1 MNEVPCLRH
10 SAISVPHGFFTRVGG
25 VSEGPYASLNA
36 NFSGGD
42 DPAKV
47 AENRGRVAA
56 SLGVLPEL
64 LLGMKQVHG
73 TDVVMVHAP
82 WAPGRGP
89 SADAMVT
96 NTPGV
101 GLGVITADCAPVLF
115 CDAYAGVI
123 GAAHAGWRGAAAGIL
138 EATIGAMR
146 ELRAT
151 RIVAVVGPCIGADSY
166 EVGPELYDAVRPTIV
181 NADAFFRPG
190 RPPDRLMFDLGGYC
204 VARMR
209 GLGIEAAHSLGV
221 DTLADS
227 EQFFSHRRRVL
238 SGGGAIGHQIS
249 AITL

>member
-1 MNEVPCLRH
+1 MNSVPCLGH
-10 SAISVPHGFFTRVGG
+10 PEIVTPHGFFTRAGG
-25 VSEGPYASLNA
+25 VSEGPYASLNG

-47 AENRGRVAA
+47 AENRARVAA
-56 SLGVLPEL
+56 SLGIPAHS
-64 LLGMKQVHG
+64 LLGLKQVHG
-73 TDVVMVHAP
+73 IEVITVGTP
-82 WAPGRGP
+82 WAPGDGP
-89 SADAMVT
+89 AADALVT
-96 NTPGV
+96 DIPGI

-115 CDAYAGVI
+115 CDADAGVI

-138 EATIGAMR
+138 EATVAAMR
-146 ELRAT
+146 ALGAT
-151 RIVAVVGPCIGADSY
+151 RIVAVVGPCIGADNY
-166 EVGPELYDAVRPTIV
+166 EVGPELYEAIRPTLA

-204 VARMR
+204 VARIR
-209 GLGIEAAHSLGV
+209 GVDIEAAHTLGV

-238 SGGGAIGHQIS
+238 SGGGAIGHQLS

>member
-1 MNEVPCLRH
+1 MNEVRCLRH
-10 SAISVPHGFFTRVGG
+10 SAISVPHGFFTRIGG

-42 DPAKV
+42 DPAQV
-47 AENRGRVAA
+47 AENRARVAG
-56 SLGVLPEL
+56 SLGVLPQL
-64 LLGMKQVHG
+64 LLGLKQVHG

-82 WAPGRGP
+82 WAPGEGP
-89 SADAMVT
+89 VADAMVT
-96 NTPGV
+96 NIPGV

-115 CDAYAGVI
+115 CDEYAGVI
-123 GAAHAGWRGAAAGIL
+123 GVAHAGWRGAAAGIL

-146 ELRAT
+146 ELGAT
-151 RIVAVVGPCIGADSY
+151 RIVAVVGPCIGAESY

-190 RPPDRLMFDLGGYC
+190 RKPDRLMFDLGGYC

-209 GLGIEAAHSLGV
+209 GLGIEAAHALGV
-221 DTLADS
+221 DTLADN